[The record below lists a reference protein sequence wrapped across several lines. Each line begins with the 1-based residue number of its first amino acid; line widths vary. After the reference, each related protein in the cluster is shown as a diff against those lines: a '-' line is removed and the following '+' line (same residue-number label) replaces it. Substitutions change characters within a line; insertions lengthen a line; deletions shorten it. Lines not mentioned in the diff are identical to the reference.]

1 MSQNQPRRRR
11 LENNVEAMQD
21 LILATG
27 DLRAMLRSPVVEAM
41 RGLQEEQRQ
50 WAVAI
55 QRQLIEAITPALPT
69 QNLLQEFAR
78 GVQQQLSVMD
88 EVMRGWPSFTLP
100 TITLPSNLV
109 TPFSAQ
115 KELLQA
121 MTPFAG
127 IAEKVRALAG
137 EALRA
142 HIRSLNIIVQRNLTE
157 SLAAFRGIDRDR
169 LILSIAL
176 RRMRE
181 GNISEEEL
189 DYLLLRVLYLQPAP
203 YEAPGD
209 WWPALFEA
217 LVTTNWQETEH
228 PRAYVREAV
237 WRIHQRNY
245 QMKPLEEEMLLI
257 GLDDKIN
264 GAEELTVKDVIV
276 DPRWKQEA
284 HEVDDLVL
292 LEQTFHPEEVEYIR
306 LRVTGYSGPQIAT
319 LPGWNRQKM
328 ERVRKRIQR
337 KAKTLNKE
345 DWL

>member
-1 MSQNQPRRRR
+1 MSQNRRGLLT
-11 LENNVEAMQD
+11 LEENAKAIQGLV
-21 LILATG
+21 LATEE
-27 DLRAMLRSPVVEAM
+27 LQAMLRSPALETL
-41 RGLQEEQRQ
+41 RGFQEEQRQ
-50 WAVAI
+50 WAAAI
-55 QRQLIEAITPALPT
+55 QRQLQEMVTPALST
-69 QNLLQEFAR
+69 QSLLQEFAR
-78 GVQQQLSVMD
+78 GIQQQLSVMD
-88 EVMRGWPSFTLP
+88 EVMRGWPSFTPP

-121 MTPFAG
+121 MTSFAG

-157 SLAAFRGIDRDR
+157 SLTAFRGIDRNR

-257 GLDDKIN
+257 GLDDEIN
-264 GAEELTVKDVIV
+264 GAEEVTVKDVIV

-306 LRVTGYSGPQIAT
+306 LKVAGYSGPQIAT
-319 LPGWNRQKM
+319 LPGWNRRKV